1 MDKQIKFKQ
10 CIVQVV
16 VDDTKKKKDP
26 SLVDGEQTNGS
37 ESIEDSSEE
46 EYDIFNKSRKMQEAL

>member
-1 MDKQIKFKQ
+1 MDKRIEFKQ

-16 VDDTKKKKDP
+16 VDETKEKKDP
-26 SLVDGEQTNGS
+26 SLADGQQTNGS

-46 EYDIFNKSRKMQEAL
+46 EYSIFNKSRKMQEAL